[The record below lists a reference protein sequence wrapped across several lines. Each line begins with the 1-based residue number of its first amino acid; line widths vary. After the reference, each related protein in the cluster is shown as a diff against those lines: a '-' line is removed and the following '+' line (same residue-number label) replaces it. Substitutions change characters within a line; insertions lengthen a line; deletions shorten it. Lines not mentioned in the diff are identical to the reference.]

1 MPSPTTNFY
10 SIREHN
16 GAKGRGFEELV
27 VQLIPWIDED
37 VGTRDVV
44 RHGAPDGGVEAHVE
58 FDDGSI
64 WGWQAKY
71 FFQIGDSQLNQMK
84 RSFQTALET
93 YPTLSR
99 YTFVLP
105 FNPPSGQPAHGQSA
119 MQKLNAAFA
128 RWELEAGCTVKIC
141 LTGESRLVDI
151 LTAEEHTGRVLY
163 WFDQRLLFS
172 KDWFESK
179 LAAAIDA
186 AGTRYTPEVNV
197 ELPVGFAFE
206 GLGRTELFAER
217 LADTVAEVG
226 HSAWYLRLPTQDL
239 ELTDDLKRDIDHAA
253 NEIGSLVAHLG

>member
-1 MPSPTTNFY
+1 MPSPTINFP

-93 YPTLSR
+93 SPYALAVHVRAPVQSPLRPTCARTKRDAETQCSVRSLGIR
-99 YTFVLP
+99 
-105 FNPPSGQPAHGQSA
+105 SG
-119 MQKLNAAFA
+119 
-128 RWELEAGCTVKIC
+128 
-141 LTGESRLVDI
+141 
-151 LTAEEHTGRVLY
+151 LY
-163 WFDQRLLFS
+163 
-172 KDWFESK
+172 
-179 LAAAIDA
+179 
-186 AGTRYTPEVNV
+186 G
-197 ELPVGFAFE
+197 
-206 GLGRTELFAER
+206 
-217 LADTVAEVG
+217 
-226 HSAWYLRLPTQDL
+226 QDL
-239 ELTDDLKRDIDHAA
+239 PHWGISAGRYPH
-253 NEIGSLVAHLG
+253 G